1 MRKKI
6 TAIVPVR
13 KGSERVKN
21 KNFKDF
27 AGTNLLSI
35 KLNTLLQINTI
46 DKIIVS
52 TDSDEAIETAELL
65 GVDVHN
71 RDPYYASS
79 AVNNSEYFQNLA
91 ENIKSEYLMY
101 SPVTCPL
108 ISKETYVDS
117 INTFQSASVTNLVT
131 VAPVK
136 HHMWLD
142 GKPLN
147 YDIKNSPNSQDL
159 PDIYSIT
166 YGICILSRNDMI
178 TYRNIITNTPTFKV
192 LNEVESIDIDTPLDF
207 EFAEFMYKKLKL

>member
-1 MRKKI
+1 MKKKI

-13 KGSERVKN
+13 KGSQRVKN

-35 KLNTLLQINTI
+35 KLNTLLQIDTI
-46 DKIIVS
+46 DKIVVS
-52 TDSDEAIETAELL
+52 TDSNEAIKIANSL
-65 GVDVHN
+65 GIEVHN

-79 AVNNSEYFQNLA
+79 IVNNSEYFQNLA

-108 ISKETYVDS
+108 ISKETYINCIEKFQS
-117 INTFQSASVTNLVT
+117 INVSNLVS

-142 GKPLN
+142 NKPLN
-147 YDIKNSPNSQDL
+147 YDIRNSPNSQDL

-166 YGICILSRNDMI
+166 YGVCILSRNDMVS
-178 TYRNIITNTPTFKV
+178 YRNIVTDTPTFKI
-192 LNEVESIDIDTPLDF
+192 LNEIESIDIDTPIDF
-207 EFAEFMYKKLKL
+207 EFAEFMYKRLKL

>member
-1 MRKKI
+1 MKKKI

-13 KGSERVKN
+13 KGSQRVKN

-35 KLNTLLQINTI
+35 KLNTLLQIDTI
-46 DKIIVS
+46 DKIVVS
-52 TDSDEAIETAELL
+52 TDSNEAIKVANSL
-65 GVDVHN
+65 GIEVHN

-79 AVNNSEYFQNLA
+79 IVNNSEYFQNLA

-108 ISKETYVDS
+108 ISKETYIDCIEKFQS
-117 INTFQSASVTNLVT
+117 INVSNLVS

-142 GKPLN
+142 NKPLN
-147 YDIKNSPNSQDL
+147 YDIRNSPNSQDL

-166 YGICILSRNDMI
+166 YGVCILSRNDMI
-178 TYRNIITNTPTFKV
+178 TYRNIVTNTPTFKI
-192 LNEVESIDIDTPLDF
+192 LSEIESIDIDTPLDF
-207 EFAEFMYKKLKL
+207 EFAEFMYKRLKL